1 MTEPETVVDQ
11 LSYFDD
17 IAQDYER
24 VRGTEICP
32 PLLHTTRSVD
42 SNTGRV
48 LAEQLARVCSA

>member
-11 LSYFDD
+11 MSYFDD

-24 VRGTEICP
+24 VPGTEIWP
-32 PLLHTTRSVD
+32 SLLHTIRSVD
-42 SNTGRV
+42 PNTGRV

>member
-1 MTEPETVVDQ
+1 MTEPETVLDQ
-11 LSYFDD
+11 MSYFDD
-17 IAQDYER
+17 IAQDYEW

-32 PLLHTTRSVD
+32 PLLHTIRSVD